1 MTNAQ
6 KYKTVDERVDAFAA
20 FCEKQQ
26 TCEKC
31 LTISRRCPGPECA
44 FRWLA
49 LEVEEEKPLPCPFC
63 GGEAHVIDCI
73 DPYPCMYVQCSKCG
87 VRTKRYNSRSEAV
100 AAWNRRVK

>member
-44 FRWLA
+44 FRWLD
-49 LEVEEEKPLPCPFC
+49 LEADEEEKPKPCPFC
-63 GGEAHVIDCI
+63 GGEAHVSDFSE
-73 DPYPCMYVQCSKCG
+73 PYVQCSKCEA
-87 VRTKRYNSRSEAV
+87 RTTYCNNRHEAV
-100 AAWNRRVK
+100 SAWNRRTK